1 LPIPTLLSKR
11 SENMPCWMGRLWLW
25 RRSLRHGYVVIDP
38 KDVKGSEKFV
48 STIRGVFRHGRTVD
62 LQQISKPDLIVEGSV
77 AVNQQDIGLEK
88 DMDTAAQ
95 KYGL

>member
-1 LPIPTLLSKR
+1 MPIPTLLSKR
-11 SENMPCWMGRLWLW
+11 SENMPCWMGRFWLW

-48 STIRGVFRHGRTVD
+48 STIRGVFRYGGTVD

-77 AVNQQDIGLEK
+77 AVDQQDIGLGK

>member
-1 LPIPTLLSKR
+1 MLKAQ
-11 SENMPCWMGRLWLW
+11 
-25 RRSLRHGYVVIDP
+25 RSLFRLSG
-38 KDVKGSEKFV
+38 
-48 STIRGVFRHGRTVD
+48 GVFRHGRTVD

-88 DMDTAAQ
+88 DVDTAAQ